1 MILNEKDV
9 QSVSFVMENCES
21 MTIPSSCIK
30 SMNATTRNGIIHSFT
45 IVIEDNGIER
55 EEGYDDYLESPVN
68 RLATY
73 DDICNIDFKLNSEGN
88 PTVETVVRW
97 QNGSS
102 CDNNKGQTHSKIN
115 YRTISIK
122 IKRW

>member
-21 MTIPSSCIK
+21 MTIPSNCIK
-30 SMNATTRNGIIHSFT
+30 SMNVAIRNNVIHSFS

-55 EEGYDDYLESPVN
+55 GEEFHGWLDSPVN

-73 DDICNIDFKLNSEGN
+73 DDICNIDFKLNCKGN
-88 PTVETVVRW
+88 PIVETVVSW
-97 QNGSS
+97 KGNSS
-102 CDNNKGQTHSKIN
+102 DNNLGQTHNKIN

-122 IKRW
+122 IKR